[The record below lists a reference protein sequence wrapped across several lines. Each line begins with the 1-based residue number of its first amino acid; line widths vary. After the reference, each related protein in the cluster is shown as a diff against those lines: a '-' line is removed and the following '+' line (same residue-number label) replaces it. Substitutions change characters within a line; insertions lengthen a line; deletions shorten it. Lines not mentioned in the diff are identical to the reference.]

1 MDRIGF
7 TFLIVLKVTG
17 NNLLN
22 YQNKLAFIGIN
33 VMPGEKQIMAEIIS
47 ADQTF
52 VMEFETTNVYK
63 NGIRNAYLRAGY
75 AASDI
80 EDDVTYF
87 NRLQRSLFK

>member
-1 MDRIGF
+1 
-7 TFLIVLKVTG
+7 
-17 NNLLN
+17 
-22 YQNKLAFIGIN
+22 
-33 VMPGEKQIMAEIIS
+33 MAEIIS

-52 VMEFETTNVYK
+52 VMEFELAFIGINVMPGEKQITTNVYK